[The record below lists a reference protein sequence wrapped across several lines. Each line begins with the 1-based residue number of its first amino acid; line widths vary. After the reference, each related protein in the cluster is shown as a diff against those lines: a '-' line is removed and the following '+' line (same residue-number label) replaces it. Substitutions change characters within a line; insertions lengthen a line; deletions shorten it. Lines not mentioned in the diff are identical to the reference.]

1 MNGFVENLPLLS
13 VVTFTPLLGVLLLLT
28 IRADDPEIVARNSRW
43 VTLWV
48 TLGTFLS
55 SLLIWANFDSGT
67 ADFQFVEQAAW
78 FPSFGI
84 SYHIGV
90 DGISMLFVILSTFLM
105 PICVLASWD
114 SIKVRVRE
122 YMISFL
128 ILETMMVGMFCALD
142 MVLFYVFF
150 EGVLIPMFLII
161 GIWGGAR
168 RVYAAFKFFLY
179 TLTGSVLLLVA
190 ILAMY
195 FTAGTTD
202 IPTLMTTNFPFQIQF
217 WLWLGL
223 FASFAVKVPMWPV
236 HTWLPDAHV
245 QAPTAGSVIL
255 AGVLLKMGAYGFLR
269 FSMPMLPLASEYFTP
284 LVYGLSI
291 IAVIYTSLVALA
303 QEDMKKLIAYSSVAH
318 MGFVTVGIFAATQQ
332 AVQGAIYQMLSHGV
346 VSGALFL
353 CVGVVYD
360 RLHTREI
367 SRYGGLVNNMPKYA
381 FVFMLMMLASVGLPG
396 TAGFV
401 GEFLILTGVFQ
412 VNTWV
417 ALFTATGVILGA
429 TYMLYLYRRVIYGEL
444 TKEDLKSMLDLSG
457 REIVIFAPLCIV
469 VMWMGVYPMSFLS
482 LMDVSVA
489 KLVADYHNALD
500 AHAAATGLVD
510 GVSLALGR

>member
-48 TLGTFLS
+48 TLGTFFA
-55 SLLIWANFDSGT
+55 SLLLWTNFDSGT

-78 FPSFGI
+78 FPTFGI
-84 SYHIGV
+84 SYHMGV

-114 SIKVRVRE
+114 AIKTRVRE

-128 ILETMMVGMFCALD
+128 ILETMMIGMFCALD

-179 TLTGSVLLLVA
+179 TLMGSVLLLVA

-202 IPTLMTTNFPFQIQF
+202 IPTLMTTSFPFQMQF

-284 LVYGLSI
+284 LVYGLSV

-381 FVFMLMMLASVGLPG
+381 VVFMLMMMASVGLPG

-444 TKEDLKSMLDLSG
+444 TKEDLKGMLDLDR

-482 LMDVSVA
+482 VMDASVA

-500 AHAAATGLVD
+500 AQAAAAGLVD
-510 GVSLALGR
+510 GVRLALGR

>member
-1 MNGFVENLPLLS
+1 MNGFIENLPLLS
-13 VVTFTPLLGVLLLLT
+13 VVTFTPLFGVLLLLT
-28 IRADDPEIVARNSRW
+28 IRSEDPEIVARNCRW
-43 VTLWV
+43 TTLWV
-48 TLGTFLS
+48 TLGTFLV
-55 SLLIWANFDSGT
+55 SLLLWTNFDTGT
-67 ADFQFVEQAAW
+67 AEFQFVELHNW
-78 FPSFGI
+78 FPEYGI
-84 SYHIGV
+84 NYHLGV
-90 DGISMLFVILSTFLM
+90 DGISMLFVILSTFLT

-114 SIKVRVRE
+114 AIKTRVRE
-122 YMISFL
+122 YMIAFL
-128 ILETMMVGMFCALD
+128 ILETMMVGMFAALD

-161 GIWGGAR
+161 GVWGGAR
-168 RVYAAFKFFLY
+168 RVYSAFKFFLY

-190 ILAMY
+190 MLAMY

-202 IPTLMTTNFPFQIQF
+202 IPTLMTIEFPFQMQF

-245 QAPTAGSVIL
+245 EAPTAGSVIL

-269 FSMPMLPLASEYFTP
+269 FSLPMLPLASDYFTP
-284 LVYGLSI
+284 LVYGLSVV
-291 IAVIYTSLVALA
+291 AVIYTSLVALA

-332 AVQGAIYQMLSHGV
+332 AVQGAIYQMLSHGI

-367 SRYGGLVNNMPKYA
+367 DRYGGLANSMPKYA

-401 GEFLILTGVFQ
+401 GEFLVLTGVFQ

-417 ALFTATGVILGA
+417 ALLTATGVILGA
-429 TYMLYLYRRVIYGEL
+429 AYMLYLYRRVIYGEL
-444 TKEDLKSMLDLSG
+444 VKEDLKGMLDLDR
-457 REIVIFAPLCIV
+457 REIVIFAPLCVI
-469 VMWMGVYPMSFLS
+469 VMWMGVYPMSFLDI
-482 LMDVSVA
+482 MDASVA
-489 KLVADYHNALD
+489 NLLDNYHAAIEAHASVGGVAD
-500 AHAAATGLVD
+500 
-510 GVSLALGR
+510 GVRLALGR